1 MRSTTRRM
9 LFPVITIG
17 WPEEKGPRSLSQLL
31 SIGNVDDR
39 RGRTCGSWS
48 IFMPGSLFL
57 VRKHELFIPLGTK
70 MRNSNRAMHSW
81 YPNSVLTSCQTVP
94 WELVLWSGPKVQA
107 YTVSLTLFSSPHHG
121 QNSSPFLLLLPLLP
135 WLLSGLSK
143 CPWASFFY
151 HCSHSDTPSAFPL
164 QKIHESLY
172 LNLSLKPLEEA
183 CSVFIVLINSLYC
196 HMLWHPHWGLGT
208 GARPLGQRVTPEL
221 QTQAP
226 PHCIYVTWL
235 SSLKLSFGEILLH

>member
-48 IFMPGSLFL
+48 IFMPRSLFP

-143 CPWASFFY
+143 CPWASFFFITVLTVT
-151 HCSHSDTPSAFPL
+151 HLLP
-164 QKIHESLY
+164 SLY
-172 LNLSLKPLEEA
+172 RRSMNLFTWISLWNLSKKPAVSLLCSLIPCIATCCGTHTGGMGLEQGPWDRE
-183 CSVFIVLINSLYC
+183 SHLSYKPKPHHIVF
-196 HMLWHPHWGLGT
+196 M
-208 GARPLGQRVTPEL
+208 
-221 QTQAP
+221 
-226 PHCIYVTWL
+226 WL
-235 SSLKLSFGEILLH
+235 DYHL